1 MLIFVGKKSSMIPV
15 TVYSEMTPNPSTM
28 KFVANKYLLPTGA
41 SVEFESKSSAKGFS
55 PLAEAL
61 FDFPFVSKVF
71 IAANFITIAKTDNVP
86 WDFITMELRE
96 FIREWISFSK
106 EVLIAMPSQEQ
117 SFESNEQHLDVV
129 NMESIV
135 SKSFESSEFDEAI
148 IDLLDQYVRP
158 AVANDGGA
166 IDYLGFSQGT
176 VTVLLKGS
184 CAGCPSSTATLKG
197 GIENLLK
204 QHIDAVKEVVAF
216 NQ

>member
-1 MLIFVGKKSSMIPV
+1 MIPV

-41 SVEFESKSSAKGFS
+41 SVEFENKAAAKGYS

-61 FDFPFVSKVF
+61 FDFPFVTKVF
-71 IAANFITIAKTDNVP
+71 IAVNFVTVAKTDNVP

-96 FIREWISFSK
+96 FIREWISFEK
-106 EVLIAMPSQEQ
+106 EVLIAMPSQI
-117 SFESNEQHLDVV
+117 QHDTPDTEPSGAVSAQTSTPQPNFAASPLD
-129 NMESIV
+129 
-135 SKSFESSEFDEAI
+135 DAI

-166 IDYLGFSQGT
+166 IDFLGFEDGK
-176 VTVLLKGS
+176 VTVMLKGS

-204 QHIDAVKEVVAF
+204 QHLPEVQEVVAF
-216 NQ
+216 ND

>member
-1 MLIFVGKKSSMIPV
+1 MIPV

-41 SVEFESKSSAKGFS
+41 SVEFENKVAAKGYS

-71 IAANFITIAKTDNVP
+71 IAANFVTVAKTDNVP

-96 FIREWISFSK
+96 FIREWISFGK
-106 EVLIAMPSQEQ
+106 EVLIAMPSQIQ
-117 SFESNEQHLDVV
+117 LDATQNDAHDTASNNSNVVPTQFAASELD
-129 NMESIV
+129 
-135 SKSFESSEFDEAI
+135 DAI

-166 IDYLGFSQGT
+166 IDFLGFEEGK
-176 VTVLLKGS
+176 VTVMLKGS

-204 QHIDAVKEVVAF
+204 QHLPEVKAVVAF
-216 NQ
+216 NA

>member
-1 MLIFVGKKSSMIPV
+1 
-15 TVYSEMTPNPSTM
+15 MTPNPSTM

-41 SVEFESKSSAKGFS
+41 SVEFENKAAAKGYS

-61 FDFPFVSKVF
+61 FDFPFVTKVF
-71 IAANFITIAKTDNVP
+71 IAVNFVTVAKTDNVP

-96 FIREWISFSK
+96 FIREWISFEK
-106 EVLIAMPSQEQ
+106 EVLIAMPSQIQHDAPDAVSAGEASSNSSAPQ
-117 SFESNEQHLDVV
+117 PNFEASPLD
-129 NMESIV
+129 
-135 SKSFESSEFDEAI
+135 DAI

-166 IDYLGFSQGT
+166 IDFLGFEDGK
-176 VTVLLKGS
+176 VTVMLKGS

-204 QHIDAVKEVVAF
+204 QHLPEVKEVVAF
-216 NQ
+216 NA

>member
-1 MLIFVGKKSSMIPV
+1 MIPV
-15 TVYSEMTPNPSTM
+15 TVYSEMTPNPLTM

-41 SVEFESKSSAKGFS
+41 SVEFENKAAAKGYS

-61 FDFPFVSKVF
+61 FDFPFVTKVF
-71 IAANFITIAKTDNVP
+71 IAVNFITVAKTDNVP

-96 FIREWISFSK
+96 FIREWISFEK
-106 EVLIAMPSQEQ
+106 EVLIAMPSQIEHDTHT
-117 SFESNEQHLDVV
+117 ETSNEPTAGGQMAAPKPNFEASPLD
-129 NMESIV
+129 
-135 SKSFESSEFDEAI
+135 DAI

-166 IDYLGFSQGT
+166 IDFLGFEDGK
-176 VTVLLKGS
+176 VTVMLKGS

-204 QHIDAVKEVVAF
+204 QHLPEVKEVVAF
-216 NQ
+216 NA

>member
-1 MLIFVGKKSSMIPV
+1 MIPV

-41 SVEFESKSSAKGFS
+41 SVEFENKSAAKGYS

-61 FDFPFVSKVF
+61 FDFPFVTKVF
-71 IAANFITIAKTDNVP
+71 IAVNFVTVAKTDNVP

-96 FIREWISFSK
+96 FIREWISFEK
-106 EVLIAMPSQEQ
+106 EVLIAMPSQI
-117 SFESNEQHLDVV
+117 QHDVHATAATGEV
-129 NMESIV
+129 
-135 SKSFESSEFDEAI
+135 SSETSAPQPNFAASALDDAI

-166 IDYLGFSQGT
+166 IDFLGFEDGK
-176 VTVLLKGS
+176 VTVMLKGS

-204 QHIDAVKEVVAF
+204 QHLPEVQEVVAF
-216 NQ
+216 NA

>member
-1 MLIFVGKKSSMIPV
+1 MIPV

-41 SVEFESKSSAKGFS
+41 SVEFDSKKAAKGYS

-71 IAANFITIAKTDNVP
+71 VASNFVTVAKTDNVP

-96 FIREWISFSK
+96 FIREWISFGK
-106 EVLIAMPSQEQ
+106 EVLIAMPPQIQLESEQ
-117 SFESNEQHLDVV
+117 STDPSSDAPLQKSVPTTFAPSELD
-129 NMESIV
+129 
-135 SKSFESSEFDEAI
+135 DAI

-166 IDYLGFSQGT
+166 IDFLGFEEGK
-176 VTVLLKGS
+176 VTVMLKGS

-204 QHIDAVKEVVAF
+204 QHLPEVKEVVAF
-216 NQ
+216 NG

>member
-1 MLIFVGKKSSMIPV
+1 MIPV

-41 SVEFESKSSAKGFS
+41 SVEFENKAAAKGYS

-71 IAANFITIAKTDNVP
+71 IAVNFITVAKTDNVP

-96 FIREWISFSK
+96 FIREWIAFEK
-106 EVLIAMPSQEQ
+106 EVLIAMPSQIHLEEQ
-117 SFESNEQHLDVV
+117 THSSDPSAPQQAAKPVSFEPSPLD
-129 NMESIV
+129 
-135 SKSFESSEFDEAI
+135 DAI

-166 IDYLGFSQGT
+166 IDFLGFEEGK

-184 CAGCPSSTATLKG
+184 CSGCPSSTATLKG

-204 QHIDAVKEVVAF
+204 QHMPEVREVVAF
-216 NQ
+216 NG

>member
-1 MLIFVGKKSSMIPV
+1 MIPV

-41 SVEFESKSSAKGFS
+41 SVEFDSKAAAKGYS

-61 FDFPFVSKVF
+61 FDFPFVTKVF
-71 IAANFITIAKTDNVP
+71 IAVNFVTVAKTDNVP

-96 FIREWISFSK
+96 FIREWISFEK
-106 EVLIAMPSQEQ
+106 EVLIAMPSQIQHDVQAETADQQAQ
-117 SFESNEQHLDVV
+117 SGQMSAPAPIFEASPLD
-129 NMESIV
+129 
-135 SKSFESSEFDEAI
+135 DAI

-166 IDYLGFSQGT
+166 IDFLGFEEGK
-176 VTVLLKGS
+176 VTVMLKGS

-204 QHIDAVKEVVAF
+204 QHLPEVKEVVAF
-216 NQ
+216 NA

>member
-1 MLIFVGKKSSMIPV
+1 MIPV

-41 SVEFESKSSAKGFS
+41 SVEFENKAAAKGYS

-71 IAANFITIAKTDNVP
+71 IAVNFITVAKTDNVP

-96 FIREWISFSK
+96 FIREWIAFEK
-106 EVLIAMPSQEQ
+106 EVLIAMPSQIHLEEQ
-117 SFESNEQHLDVV
+117 THSSDPSAPQQAAKPVSFEPSPLD
-129 NMESIV
+129 
-135 SKSFESSEFDEAI
+135 DAI

-166 IDYLGFSQGT
+166 IDFLGFEEGK

-184 CAGCPSSTATLKG
+184 CSGCPSSTATLKV

-204 QHIDAVKEVVAF
+204 QHMPEVREVVAF
-216 NQ
+216 NV

>member
-1 MLIFVGKKSSMIPV
+1 MIPV
-15 TVYSEMTPNPSTM
+15 TVYSEMTPNPLTM

-41 SVEFESKSSAKGFS
+41 SVEFENKAAAKGYS

-61 FDFPFVSKVF
+61 FDFPFVTKVF
-71 IAANFITIAKTDNVP
+71 IAVNFVTVAKTDNVP

-96 FIREWISFSK
+96 FIREWISFEK
-106 EVLIAMPSQEQ
+106 EVLIAMPSQI
-117 SFESNEQHLDVV
+117 QHETSSDAVDSAV
-129 NMESIV
+129 EGNQMV
-135 SKSFESSEFDEAI
+135 SKKANFEPSPLDDAI

-166 IDYLGFSQGT
+166 IDFLGFEDGK
-176 VTVLLKGS
+176 VTVMLKGS

-204 QHIDAVKEVVAF
+204 QHLPEVNEVVAF
-216 NQ
+216 NA

>member
-1 MLIFVGKKSSMIPV
+1 MIPV

-41 SVEFESKSSAKGFS
+41 SVEFDSKAAAKGYS

-71 IAANFITIAKTDNVP
+71 IAVNFVTVAKTDNVP

-96 FIREWISFSK
+96 FIREWISFGK
-106 EVLIAMPSQEQ
+106 EVLIAMPSQIALDHEQ
-117 SFESNEQHLDVV
+117 AKGQETSDTAAPTSPTKFEP
-129 NMESIV
+129 
-135 SKSFESSEFDEAI
+135 SELDEAI
-148 IDLLDQYVRP
+148 IDLLDQFVRP

-166 IDYLGFSQGT
+166 IDFLGYQEGK
-176 VTVLLKGS
+176 VTVMLKGS

-204 QHIDAVKEVVAF
+204 QHLPEVREVVAF
-216 NQ
+216 NG